1 MLETGLNFLAKR
13 QTEYQKQA
21 KRLLLI
27 QGSAF
32 VILGLYI
39 LLIGGTFAYSLYL
52 ENQKKDLEKQIQNI
66 SSQIQKQST
75 TEAKYTF
82 VKTKLNALVPI
93 LASQRK
99 NQQLVEAVFALLPP
113 GVSVRGFSVNED
125 GKINFSGEVSD
136 FLTFKRLLINLN
148 RANVTP
154 EVQLNLAKIESL
166 NLGASGGYGF
176 GIILELTAKAE

>member
-99 NQQLVEAVFALLPP
+99 
-113 GVSVRGFSVNED
+113 
-125 GKINFSGEVSD
+125 
-136 FLTFKRLLINLN
+136 
-148 RANVTP
+148 
-154 EVQLNLAKIESL
+154 
-166 NLGASGGYGF
+166 
-176 GIILELTAKAE
+176 